1 MHLSAADAPLM
12 GVYDKNVTVYYLF
25 ISKGKKKGWKIS
37 RFKRGGLSC
46 DAKVKIFSASGKLQR
61 WLDCVRMS

>member
-25 ISKGKKKGWKIS
+25 ISKGKKKDGKS
-37 RFKRGGLSC
+37 ADLNAEVYLAMLKSKYLAPRVNSSGGSI
-46 DAKVKIFSASGKLQR
+46 V
-61 WLDCVRMS
+61 